1 MNPVATNGRQTMI
14 QKEGFTNADNLST
27 IRILETEPNKR
38 GDLFGRLVGD
48 LFLALGYDRMVRLN
62 THKPGREIDIEVD
75 HRTEPRRAIAECKA
89 TKKKT
94 GGDEINKFVGA
105 LGVEKSKTP
114 DIHIT
119 GYFISI
125 SGFRETAIE
134 QEKDAGGNRVILLDG
149 NRVIEELV
157 EGRIITPIERAMER
171 AGRCATGQPV
181 ELLPEPASEL
191 LAHDMGWI
199 WLIYFTQNKQRTHF
213 ALIHSDGESIA
224 TTLAETIIEADKSAG
239 GDLHL
244 LNYLPPTADVLISE
258 NRIEEVKTKYLEYLD
273 REYGEITL
281 EGLPADQEVGSR
293 RLKLENIFVPLYL
306 ERISESQR
314 DPSLSAEGD
323 PQKADQIERQPVGE
337 VLSEYS
343 RLAILAAP
351 GGGKTTLL
359 KRLAIAYAFPDR
371 SELVDDNLPDKSWLP
386 LFIRCRQLGDL
397 VNAPISDILSAIP
410 KRAEM
415 SYLTG
420 AFSLLVSR
428 ALRSGEA
435 LLLVDGLDEISDEG
449 ARVAFVN
456 QLRTFLATYPNVD
469 IVVTSRE
476 AGFRIVGG
484 ALSTHC
490 KHYKVADF
498 DDNDIARLTLA
509 WHKEVVGDSAEVRLD
524 AEKLAKIICSSDR
537 VRQLAKNP
545 LLLTTL
551 LLVNRWVGQIP
562 TRRSVLYGKAIE
574 MLLMTWNVEVHDPI
588 DQEEAIPQLAFVA
601 FTMMND
607 GVQTISSRRLREIL
621 LSAREQMPEVLG
633 YARLSVLEFIQR
645 VEFRSSLLILSG
657 HEIEQGTLYPMYE
670 FRHLTF
676 QEYLAAKAVVEGYYP
691 DRKDDDTL
699 LTVLEPHIADVQW
712 KEVVP
717 IAAVLAGRN
726 VQPLVRHLIDLCKK
740 SPSFDHDYSETS
752 PAILLSQCILDE
764 IQIAPD
770 LLEEGLEWIAR
781 RTEYPHE
788 HIRLLYRGRYGEI
801 LLNVVRD
808 AYIISNTDLRYLG
821 SALAVITM
829 EQINW
834 TELQDL
840 TPQIVEKLTSLL
852 ADETVIQRS
861 AGTLAIM
868 EIAFYYKRRFGKMPD
883 LTADVRKHLK
893 ALGDQLVP
901 ILYSDEPHLYFA
913 ACWAFAWLG
922 RTGAWSPEH
931 KPDVL
936 SRLLEI
942 WRESKSHDVQY
953 VASWAI
959 ADSPLIDRVS
969 KPLPEPDPNLID
981 FIKKQFSLDA
991 DDYRVY
997 AKKRASLV
1005 MGFYWKMPWT
1015 DEELVQL
1022 VASIYVG
1029 GVDDRS
1035 TLDPLLKALGEPGK
1049 AQLEA
1054 LKQKQSEREFVAIVD
1069 V

>member
-1 MNPVATNGRQTMI
+1 MPTI
-14 QKEGFTNADNLST
+14 ST

-38 GDLFGRLVGD
+38 GDLFGRLMGN
-48 LFLALGYDRMVRLN
+48 LFLALGYDRLVRLN
-62 THKPGREIDIEVD
+62 IPKSGRELDIVVD

-89 TKKKT
+89 TKDKT
-94 GGDEINKFVGA
+94 GGGEINKFVGA
-105 LGVEKSKTP
+105 LDVEKSKTP
-114 DIHIT
+114 NVQIT
-119 GYFISI
+119 GYFISL
-125 SGFRETAIE
+125 SGFKETAIE
-134 QEKDAGGNRVILLDG
+134 QEKDAGGGRVIFLDG
-149 NRVIEELV
+149 GQVIEELV
-157 EGRIITPIERAMER
+157 EGHIITPIEKAMER
-171 AGRCATGQPV
+171 AGRCASGQPV
-181 ELLPEPASEL
+181 ELLPELSCEL

-199 WLIYFTQNKQRTHF
+199 WAIYFMQNKQRTHF

-224 TTLAETIIEADKSAG
+224 TALAETIIEADRSVG
-239 GDLHL
+239 GNLHS
-244 LNYLPPTADVLISE
+244 LNYLSPSDDASISE
-258 NRIEEVKTKYLEYLD
+258 SKIEEVKTKYLEYLD
-273 REYGEITL
+273 SEYGEITL

-314 DPSLSAEGD
+314 DPSLSTEEDIHEVDRA
-323 PQKADQIERQPVGE
+323 ERQPVGK

-371 SELVDDNLPDKSWLP
+371 SGLIDDNLPDKSWLP

-397 VNAPISDILSAIP
+397 VNSPISDILGAIP

-415 SYLTG
+415 GDLTE

-428 ALRSGEA
+428 ALRSGEV

-449 ARVAFVN
+449 ARVSFVN
-456 QLRTFLATYPNVD
+456 QLRTFLATYPTVN

-498 DDNDIARLTLA
+498 DDDDIVRLTLA
-509 WHKEVVGDSAEVRLD
+509 WHKEVVGDSAEVRLE

-562 TRRSVLYGKAIE
+562 TRRSVLYGRAIE
-574 MLLMTWNVEVHDPI
+574 MLLMTWNVEGYDPI
-588 DQEEAIPQLAFVA
+588 DQEEAIPQLVFVA

-607 GVQTISSRRLREIL
+607 GVQTISSRRLKEIL
-621 LSAREQMPEVLG
+621 LLAREQMPEVLG
-633 YARLSVLEFIQR
+633 YARLSVSEFIQR

-699 LTVLEPHIADVQW
+699 LTVLKPHLSDVQW

-726 VQPLVRHLIDLCKK
+726 VQPLIGHLIELCKK
-740 SPSFDHDYSETS
+740 SPSTRHDYSETFS
-752 PAILLSQCILDE
+752 VILLSQCILDE
-764 IQIAPD
+764 IQITPD

-781 RTEYPHE
+781 RTEGPSE
-788 HIRLLYRGRYGEI
+788 LIWLLYRGRYGEI
-801 LLNVVRD
+801 LLKVVKE
-808 AYIISNTDLRYLG
+808 AYIGSDTDLVGLG
-821 SALAVITM
+821 SALADITL

-834 TELQDL
+834 TRSQDL
-840 TPQIVEKLTSLL
+840 TPQIVEKLTILL
-852 ADETVIQRS
+852 DNENAIQKA
-861 AGTLAIM
+861 AGTLAVM
-868 EIAFYYKRRFGKMPD
+868 DIAFYHTIPFVERSE
-883 LTADVRKHLK
+883 LTTDVQKHLK

-901 ILYSDEPHLYFA
+901 ILYSDEPHLHFA
-913 ACWAFAWLG
+913 ACWAFVWLG
-922 RTGAWSPEH
+922 KTGAWSPEH

-936 SRLLEI
+936 SRLLKI
-942 WRESKSHDVQY
+942 WRESQSPDVQH
-953 VASWAI
+953 VSSWAI
-959 ADSPLIDRVS
+959 SDLPLIDRES
-969 KPLPEPDPNLID
+969 KPLLEPDPDLID
-981 FIKKQFSLDA
+981 FIKKQFSPEGDEL
-991 DDYRVY
+991 RVP

-1005 MGFYWKMPWT
+1005 AGFYWKAPWT
-1015 DEELVQL
+1015 DEELAQL
-1022 VASIYVG
+1022 AASIYG
-1029 GVDDRS
+1029 EGFDDRS
-1035 TLDPLLKALGEPGK
+1035 TLDPLLKALGEPGI
-1049 AQLEA
+1049 AQLEV
-1054 LKQKQSEREFVAIVD
+1054 LKQKQNKREVVAIDD

>member
-1 MNPVATNGRQTMI
+1 M
-14 QKEGFTNADNLST
+14 
-27 IRILETEPNKR
+27 
-38 GDLFGRLVGD
+38 
-48 LFLALGYDRMVRLN
+48 
-62 THKPGREIDIEVD
+62 
-75 HRTEPRRAIAECKA
+75 
-89 TKKKT
+89 
-94 GGDEINKFVGA
+94 
-105 LGVEKSKTP
+105 
-114 DIHIT
+114 
-119 GYFISI
+119 
-125 SGFRETAIE
+125 
-134 QEKDAGGNRVILLDG
+134 
-149 NRVIEELV
+149 
-157 EGRIITPIERAMER
+157 
-171 AGRCATGQPV
+171 
-181 ELLPEPASEL
+181 
-191 LAHDMGWI
+191 
-199 WLIYFTQNKQRTHF
+199 
-213 ALIHSDGESIA
+213 
-224 TTLAETIIEADKSAG
+224 
-239 GDLHL
+239 
-244 LNYLPPTADVLISE
+244 
-258 NRIEEVKTKYLEYLD
+258 
-273 REYGEITL
+273 
-281 EGLPADQEVGSR
+281 
-293 RLKLENIFVPLYL
+293 
-306 ERISESQR
+306 
-314 DPSLSAEGD
+314 
-323 PQKADQIERQPVGE
+323 ERQPVGE

-371 SELVDDNLPDKSWLP
+371 SGLIDDNLPDKPWLP

-397 VNAPISDILSAIP
+397 VKSPINDILSAIP

-415 SYLTG
+415 GDISE
-420 AFSLLVSR
+420 AFSLLVSH

-498 DDNDIARLTLA
+498 DDDDITRLTLA

-551 LLVNRWVGQIP
+551 LLVKRWGGQIP

-574 MLLMTWNVEVHDPI
+574 MLLMTWNVEGHDPI

-607 GVQTISSRRLREIL
+607 GVQTISSRRLKEIL
-621 LSAREQMPEVLG
+621 NLARKQMPEVLG
-633 YARLSVLEFIQR
+633 YARLSVPEFIQR

-657 HEIEQGTLYPMYE
+657 HEIEQGTQYPMYE

-676 QEYLAAKAVVEGYYP
+676 QEYLAAKAVVDGYYP

-699 LTVLEPHIADVQW
+699 LTVLEPHLADVQW
-712 KEVVP
+712 KEVIP
-717 IAAVLAGRN
+717 ISAVLAGRK
-726 VQPLVRHLIDLCKK
+726 VQPLIRHLIDLCKK
-740 SPSFDHDYSETS
+740 SPSSFSRDYSEAFS
-752 PAILLSQCILDE
+752 VMLLSQCVLDE

-781 RTEYPHE
+781 RTISPTE
-788 HIRLLYRGRYGEI
+788 HISLLYRGRYGKI
-801 LLNVVRD
+801 LLKVVED
-808 AYIISNTDLRYLG
+808 AYIGSDTYLSGLG
-821 SALAVITM
+821 SALADITLD
-829 EQINW
+829 QINW
-834 TELQDL
+834 AESQGL
-840 TPQIVEKLTSLL
+840 TSQIVEKLTIIMG
-852 ADETVIQRS
+852 DETIIQRS
-861 AGTLAIM
+861 AGALAVM
-868 EIAFYYKRRFGKMPD
+868 DIAFYHAGHFGKKKLE
-883 LTADVRKHLK
+883 LTADVQKHLK

-901 ILYSDEPHLYFA
+901 ILYSDELHLHFA

-922 RTGAWSPEH
+922 RTGAWSRKHE
-931 KPDVL
+931 PDIL
-936 SRLLEI
+936 LRLLEI
-942 WRESKSHDVQY
+942 WRESKSPDVQY

-969 KPLPEPDPNLID
+969 KPLPEPDPDLID

-1029 GVDDRS
+1029 GVDDRL
-1035 TLDPLLKALGEPGK
+1035 TLDPLLKALGKPGK
-1049 AQLEA
+1049 AQLEV
-1054 LKQKQSEREFVAIVD
+1054 LKQQQSERVVAIDD

>member
-1 MNPVATNGRQTMI
+1 MPTSSI
-14 QKEGFTNADNLST
+14 

-38 GDLFGRLVGD
+38 GDLFGRRMGD
-48 LFLALGYDRMVRLN
+48 LFLALGYDRLVRLN
-62 THKPGREIDIEVD
+62 IHKSGREIDIEVD
-75 HRTEPRRAIAECKA
+75 HRTEQRRAIAECKA
-89 TKKKT
+89 TKAKT
-94 GGDEINKFVGA
+94 GGDEINKFVGS
-105 LGVEKSKTP
+105 LDVEKRKNP
-114 DIHIT
+114 NIQMV
-119 GYFISI
+119 GYFISL
-125 SGFRETAIE
+125 SGFKETAIE
-134 QEKDAGGNRVILLDG
+134 QENDAGGDRVILLDG
-149 NRVIEELV
+149 DQVIEELV
-157 EGRIITPIERAMER
+157 EGIITPIEKAMER
-171 AGRCATGQPV
+171 AGRCASGQPV
-181 ELLPEPASEL
+181 ELLPELSCEL
-191 LAHDMGWI
+191 LAHGMGWI
-199 WLIYFTQNKQRTHF
+199 WAIYFTQNKQRTHF

-224 TTLAETIIEADKSAG
+224 TALAETIIESDRSVG
-239 GDLHL
+239 GNIHS
-244 LNYLPPTADVLISE
+244 LNYLPPVADVSISDSK
-258 NRIEEVKTKYLEYLD
+258 IEEVKTKYLGYLD
-273 REYGEITL
+273 SEYGEITL

-306 ERISESQR
+306 ERISEYQR
-314 DPSLSAEGD
+314 DPSLSPEVD
-323 PQKADQIERQPVGE
+323 SHKTDQVERQPVGD

-371 SELVDDNLPDKSWLP
+371 SGLVDDNLPDKSWLP
-386 LFIRCRQLGDL
+386 LFISCRQLGDL
-397 VNAPISDILSAIP
+397 VNSPISDILGAIP
-410 KRAEM
+410 MRAEM
-415 SYLTG
+415 GDLTE

-428 ALRSGEA
+428 ALRGGEA

-449 ARVAFVN
+449 ARVSFVT
-456 QLRTFLATYPNVD
+456 QLRTFLATYPNVN

-490 KHYKVADF
+490 KHYQVADF
-498 DDNDIARLTLA
+498 DDDDIMRLTLA

-574 MLLMTWNVEVHDPI
+574 MLLMTWNVEGQDPI

-607 GVQTISSRRLREIL
+607 GVQTISYKRLQEIL
-621 LSAREQMPEVLG
+621 LLAREQMPEVLG
-633 YARLSVLEFIQR
+633 YARLSVSEFIQR

-676 QEYLAAKAVVEGYYP
+676 QEYLAAKAVVKGYYS
-691 DRKDDDTL
+691 DQKDDDTL
-699 LTVLEPHIADVQW
+699 LTVLKPHLADEHW
-712 KEVVP
+712 KEVIP
-717 IAAVLAGRN
+717 IAAVLAGRK
-726 VQPLVRHLIDLCKK
+726 VQPLIGHLIELCKK
-740 SPSFDHDYSETS
+740 SPSFSHNYSEAF

-781 RTEYPHE
+781 RTSGPSGV
-788 HIRLLYRGRYGEI
+788 IRHLCRGKYGEI
-801 LLNVVRD
+801 LLNVVKD
-808 AYIISNTDLRYLG
+808 AYIRSDTDLAGLG
-821 SALAVITM
+821 SALAVITL

-834 TELQDL
+834 TESQDL
-840 TPQIVEKLTSLL
+840 TPQIADKLTLL
-852 ADETVIQRS
+852 MDGETIIQRS
-861 AGTLAIM
+861 AGALAIM
-868 EIAFYYKRRFGKMPD
+868 EIAFYYKIRFEKIPEP
-883 LTADVRKHLK
+883 TADIQKHLK
-893 ALGDQLVP
+893 ALGAQLVP
-901 ILYSDEPHLYFA
+901 ILYSDEPHLHFA

-922 RTGAWSPEH
+922 RTGAWSPVH

-936 SRLLEI
+936 SRLLKI
-942 WRESKSHDVQY
+942 WRESQSPDVQY

-959 ADSPLIDRVS
+959 SDLPLIDRKS
-969 KPLPEPDPNLID
+969 KPLLESDPDMIG
-981 FIKKQFSLDA
+981 FIKKQFSLDEG
-991 DDYRVY
+991 DYRVY
-997 AKKRASLV
+997 AKKGASLV
-1005 MGFYWKMPWT
+1005 MGFYWKAPWT
-1015 DEELVQL
+1015 DEELAQL
-1022 VASIYVG
+1022 VASIYG
-1029 GVDDRS
+1029 ERFGDRS
-1035 TLDPLLKALGEPGK
+1035 TLDSLLKALGEPGK

-1054 LKQKQSEREFVAIVD
+1054 LKQKQDEREMAAIDD

>member
-1 MNPVATNGRQTMI
+1 MPTI
-14 QKEGFTNADNLST
+14 ST

-38 GDLFGRLVGD
+38 GDLFGRLMGN
-48 LFLALGYDRMVRLN
+48 LFLALGYDRLVRLN
-62 THKPGREIDIEVD
+62 IPKSGRELDIVVD

-89 TKKKT
+89 TKDKT
-94 GGDEINKFVGA
+94 GGGEINKFVGA
-105 LGVEKSKTP
+105 LDVEKSKP
-114 DIHIT
+114 PNVQIT
-119 GYFISI
+119 GYFISL
-125 SGFRETAIE
+125 SGFKETAIE
-134 QEKDAGGNRVILLDG
+134 QEKDAGGDRVILLDG
-149 NRVIEELV
+149 NQVIDELI
-157 EGRIITPIERAMER
+157 EGRIITPIESAMER

-181 ELLPEPASEL
+181 ELLPEPACEL
-191 LAHDMGWI
+191 LAHDIGWI
-199 WLIYFTQNKQRTHF
+199 WVVYFTQNKQRTHF

-224 TTLAETIIEADKSAG
+224 TALAETIIEADKSVG
-239 GDLHL
+239 GNLHS
-244 LNYLPPTADVLISE
+244 LNYLSPSDEASISE
-258 NRIEEVKTKYLEYLD
+258 NRIDEVKTKYLEYLD
-273 REYGEITL
+273 SEYGEITL

-306 ERISESQR
+306 ERISEYQR
-314 DPSLSAEGD
+314 DPSLSTEGD
-323 PQKADQIERQPVGE
+323 IQKADQMERQPVGE

-371 SELVDDNLPDKSWLP
+371 SGLIDDNLPDKSWLP

-415 SYLTG
+415 SDRAE

-428 ALRSGEA
+428 ALRGGEA

-449 ARVAFVN
+449 ARVSFVN
-456 QLRTFLATYPNVD
+456 QLRTFLATYPNVN

-498 DDNDIARLTLA
+498 DDDDIMRLTLA
-509 WHKEVVGDSAEVRLD
+509 WHKEVVGDSAEVRLE
-524 AEKLAKIICSSDR
+524 AEKLSKIICSSDR

-574 MLLMTWNVEVHDPI
+574 MLLMTWNVEGYDPI

-607 GVQTISSRRLREIL
+607 GVQTVSSRRLKEIL
-621 LSAREQMPEVLG
+621 LLAREQMPEVLG
-633 YARLSVLEFIQR
+633 YARLSVSEFIQR

-699 LTVLEPHIADVQW
+699 LTVLKPHLSDVQW
-712 KEVVP
+712 KEVIP
-717 IAAVLAGRN
+717 ITAVLAGRT
-726 VQPLVRHLIDLCKK
+726 VQPLIGHLIELCKK
-740 SPSFDHDYSETS
+740 SPPSSSRDYSEAFS
-752 PAILLSQCILDE
+752 VILLSQCILDE

-781 RTEYPHE
+781 RTIGPTERIP
-788 HIRLLYRGRYGEI
+788 LLYRGRYGKR
-801 LLNVVRD
+801 LLKVVED
-808 AYIISNTDLRYLG
+808 AYIGSDTYLSGLG
-821 SALAVITM
+821 SALADITL

-834 TELQDL
+834 AGGSQDL
-840 TPQIVEKLTSLL
+840 TPQIVEKLTNLL
-852 ADETVIQRS
+852 DDENAIQKA
-861 AGTLAIM
+861 AGTLAVM
-868 EIAFYYKRRFGKMPD
+868 NIAFYYKRRFEKMPE

-901 ILYSDEPHLYFA
+901 ILYSDELHLHFA

-922 RTGAWSPEH
+922 GTGAWSPEH

-936 SRLLEI
+936 SRLLKI
-942 WRESKSHDVQY
+942 WRESQSPDVQY
-953 VASWAI
+953 VASWTI
-959 ADSPLIDRVS
+959 SDLPLIDRES
-969 KPLPEPDPNLID
+969 KPLLEPDPDLIG
-981 FIKKQFSLDA
+981 FIKKQFSLDE
-991 DDYRVY
+991 DDYRVH

-1005 MGFYWKMPWT
+1005 MGFYWKVPWT
-1015 DEELVQL
+1015 DEELAQL
-1022 VASIYVG
+1022 AASIYG
-1029 GVDDRS
+1029 EGFDDRS

-1054 LKQKQSEREFVAIVD
+1054 LKQKQSEREVVAIDD

>member
-1 MNPVATNGRQTMI
+1 MPTI
-14 QKEGFTNADNLST
+14 ST

-38 GDLFGRLVGD
+38 GDLFNRLVGGM
-48 LFLALGYDRMVRLN
+48 FLALGYDRLVRLN
-62 THKPGREIDIEVD
+62 IHKSGREIDIQVD
-75 HRTEPRRAIAECKA
+75 HRTERRRAIAECKA
-89 TKKKT
+89 TKAKA
-94 GGDEINKFVGA
+94 GEARINKFFGA
-105 LGVEKSKTP
+105 LGAEKRKNP
-114 DIHIT
+114 NIQIT
-119 GYFISI
+119 GYFISL
-125 SGFRETAIE
+125 SGFTETAIE
-134 QEKDAGGNRVILLDG
+134 EEMVTFGGDRVVLLDG
-149 NRVIEELV
+149 TQAIEELI
-157 EGRIITPIERAMER
+157 EGRIIVPIERAVER
-171 AGRCATGQPV
+171 AGRCAAGQPV
-181 ELLPEPASEL
+181 ELLPDPACEL

-199 WLIYFTQNKQRTHF
+199 WAVYFTQNKQRTHF
-213 ALIHSDGESIA
+213 SLIHSDGESIA
-224 TTLAETIIEADKSAG
+224 TALAETIIEADRSIG
-239 GDLHL
+239 GNLHS
-244 LNYLPPTADVLISE
+244 LNYLSPSDEASISE
-258 NRIEEVKTKYLEYLD
+258 NRIDEAKTKYLEYLD
-273 REYGEITL
+273 SEYGEITL

-314 DPSLSAEGD
+314 DPSLPTEEDIQEVDRA
-323 PQKADQIERQPVGE
+323 ERQPVGK

-371 SELVDDNLPDKSWLP
+371 SGLVDDNLPDKSWLP

-397 VNAPISDILSAIP
+397 VKSPISDILSAIP
-410 KRAEM
+410 ERAEM
-415 SYLTG
+415 GDLTE
-420 AFSLLVSR
+420 AFSLLLSR
-428 ALRSGEA
+428 ALRGGEA

-449 ARVAFVN
+449 ARVSFVN
-456 QLRTFLATYPNVD
+456 QLRTFLATYPNVN

-498 DDNDIARLTLA
+498 YDDDIMRLTLA

-524 AEKLAKIICSSDR
+524 AEKLAKIISGSDR

-574 MLLMTWNVEVHDPI
+574 MLLMTWNVEGYDPI

-607 GVQTISSRRLREIL
+607 GVQSISSKRLKEIL
-621 LSAREQMPEVLG
+621 NLAREQMPEVLS
-633 YARLSVLEFIQR
+633 YARLSVPEFIQR

-699 LTVLEPHIADVQW
+699 LTVLKPHLSDVQW

-726 VQPLVRHLIDLCKK
+726 VQPLIGHLIELCKK
-740 SPSFDHDYSETS
+740 SPPSSSRDYSEAFS
-752 PAILLSQCILDE
+752 VILLSQCILDE

-781 RTEYPHE
+781 RTIGPTERIP
-788 HIRLLYRGRYGEI
+788 IPLLYRGRYGKI
-801 LLNVVRD
+801 LLKVVKD
-808 AYIISNTDLRYLG
+808 AYIGSDTYLSGLG
-821 SALAVITM
+821 SALADITL

-834 TELQDL
+834 AGGSQDL
-840 TPQIVEKLTSLL
+840 TPQIVEKLTTLL
-852 ADETVIQRS
+852 DDENAIQKA
-861 AGTLAIM
+861 AGTLAVM
-868 EIAFYYKRRFGKMPD
+868 NIAFYYKRRFEKMPE

-901 ILYSDEPHLYFA
+901 ILYSDEPHLHFA

-922 RTGAWSPEH
+922 GTGAWSPEH

-936 SRLLEI
+936 SRLLKI
-942 WRESKSHDVQY
+942 WRESQSPDVQY
-953 VASWAI
+953 VASWTI
-959 ADSPLIDRVS
+959 SDLPLIDRES
-969 KPLPEPDPNLID
+969 KPLLEPDPDLIG
-981 FIKKQFSLDA
+981 FIKKQFSLDE

-1005 MGFYWKMPWT
+1005 MGFYWKAPWT
-1015 DEELVQL
+1015 DEELAQS
-1022 VASIYVG
+1022 VASIYGKGFHDVL
-1029 GVDDRS
+1029 

-1049 AQLEA
+1049 AQLES
-1054 LKQKQSEREFVAIVD
+1054 LKQKQDEREMVAIDD

>member
-1 MNPVATNGRQTMI
+1 MPTI
-14 QKEGFTNADNLST
+14 ST

-38 GDLFGRLVGD
+38 GDLFNRLMGD
-48 LFLALGYDRMVRLN
+48 LFLALGYDRLVRLN
-62 THKPGREIDIEVD
+62 IHKSGREIDIEVD
-75 HRTEPRRAIAECKA
+75 HRTEQRRAIAECKA
-89 TKKKT
+89 TKDKT
-94 GGDEINKFVGA
+94 GGAEINKFVGA
-105 LGVEKSKTP
+105 LGVEKHENQK
-114 DIHIT
+114 IQIT
-119 GYFISI
+119 GYFISLA
-125 SGFRETAIE
+125 GFKETAIE
-134 QEKDAGGNRVILLDG
+134 QEKTAGGDRVILLEG
-149 NRVIEELV
+149 NQVVDELI
-157 EGRIITPIERAMER
+157 EGRIIIPIVRAMER
-171 AGRCATGQPV
+171 AGRCAAGQPV
-181 ELLPEPASEL
+181 ELLPEPACEL

-199 WLIYFTQNKQRTHF
+199 WAVYFTQNKQRTHF

-224 TTLAETIIEADKSAG
+224 TALAETIIEADKSTG
-239 GDLHL
+239 GDLHS
-244 LNYLPPTADVLISE
+244 LNYLSPSNEASISE
-258 NRIEEVKTKYLEYLD
+258 SRIGEVRTRYFEYLD
-273 REYGEITL
+273 SEYGEITL

-306 ERISESQR
+306 ERISEYQR
-314 DPSLSAEGD
+314 DPSLSTEGD
-323 PQKADQIERQPVGE
+323 PQKVDQMERQPVGE

-371 SELVDDNLPDKSWLP
+371 SGLVDDNLPDKSWLP

-397 VNAPISDILSAIP
+397 VNAPISDILGAIP

-415 SYLTG
+415 GDLAE

-428 ALRSGEA
+428 ALRSGGA

-449 ARVAFVN
+449 ARVSFVN
-456 QLRTFLATYPNVD
+456 QLRTFLATYPNVN

-498 DDNDIARLTLA
+498 DDDDIMRLTLA
-509 WHKEVVGDSAEVRLD
+509 WHKEVVGDSAEVRLE
-524 AEKLAKIICSSDR
+524 AEKLSKIICSSDR

-574 MLLMTWNVEVHDPI
+574 MLLMTWNVEAYESI

-607 GVQTISSRRLREIL
+607 GVQSISSKRLKEIL
-621 LSAREQMPEVLG
+621 ISAREQMPEVLG
-633 YARLSVLEFIQR
+633 YARLSVSEFIRR

-699 LTVLEPHIADVQW
+699 LTVLKPHLSDVQW
-712 KEVVP
+712 KEVIP
-717 IAAVLAGRN
+717 ITAVLAGRT
-726 VQPLVRHLIDLCKK
+726 VQPLIGHLIELCKK
-740 SPSFDHDYSETS
+740 SPSSGHDYSETF
-752 PAILLSQCILDE
+752 PVILLSQCILDE
-764 IQIAPD
+764 IQITPD

-781 RTEYPHE
+781 RTSGPSEV
-788 HIRLLYRGRYGEI
+788 IRLLYRGRYGEI
-801 LLNVVRD
+801 LLKVIKD
-808 AYIISNTDLRYLG
+808 TYIRSDTGLVGLG

-834 TELQDL
+834 TRSQDL

-852 ADETVIQRS
+852 ADENTIQRA
-861 AGTLAIM
+861 AGTLAVM
-868 EIAFYYKRRFGKMPD
+868 GIAFYHTAPFGKMSEITD
-883 LTADVRKHLK
+883 AQRHLK

-901 ILYSDEPHLYFA
+901 ILYSDEQHLHFA
-913 ACWAFAWLG
+913 ACWAFAQLG
-922 RTGAWSPEH
+922 KTGAWSPEH
-931 KPDVL
+931 KPDAL
-936 SRLLEI
+936 PRLLKI
-942 WRESKSHDVQY
+942 WSESQLPDIQHVS
-953 VASWAI
+953 SWAI
-959 ADSPLIDRVS
+959 SCLPLIDRES
-969 KPLPEPDPNLID
+969 KPLPEPDPDLID
-981 FIKKQFSLDA
+981 FIKKQFSLEEDEHS
-991 DDYRVY
+991 VHT
-997 AKKRASLV
+997 KKRASLV
-1005 MGFYWKMPWT
+1005 MGFHWKAPWT
-1015 DEELVQL
+1015 DEELAQL
-1022 VASIYVG
+1022 AASIYG
-1029 GVDDRS
+1029 GGFDDRS

-1054 LKQKQSEREFVAIVD
+1054 LKQKQNKREVAAIDD

>member
-1 MNPVATNGRQTMI
+1 MPTSSI
-14 QKEGFTNADNLST
+14 

-38 GDLFGRLVGD
+38 GDLFNRLVGGM
-48 LFLALGYDRMVRLN
+48 FLALGYDRLVRLN
-62 THKPGREIDIEVD
+62 IHKSGREIDIQVD
-75 HRTEPRRAIAECKA
+75 HRTERRRAIAECKA
-89 TKKKT
+89 TKAKT
-94 GGDEINKFVGA
+94 GEDRINKFVGA
-105 LGVEKSKTP
+105 LGAEKRKNP
-114 DIHIT
+114 NIQIT
-119 GYFISI
+119 GYFISL
-125 SGFRETAIE
+125 SGFTETAIE
-134 QEKDAGGNRVILLDG
+134 EELVTFGGDRVVLLDG
-149 NRVIEELV
+149 TQAIEELI
-157 EGRIITPIERAMER
+157 EGRIIVPIERAVER
-171 AGRCATGQPV
+171 AGRCAAGQPV
-181 ELLPEPASEL
+181 ELLPDPACEL

-199 WLIYFTQNKQRTHF
+199 WAVYFTQNKQRTHF

-224 TTLAETIIEADKSAG
+224 TALAETIIEADRSIG
-239 GDLHL
+239 GNLHS
-244 LNYLPPTADVLISE
+244 LNYLSPSDEASISE
-258 NRIEEVKTKYLEYLD
+258 NRIDEAKTKYLEYLD
-273 REYGEITL
+273 SEYGEITL

-293 RLKLENIFVPLYL
+293 RLKLENIFIPLYL

-314 DPSLSAEGD
+314 DPSLPTEEDIQEVDRA
-323 PQKADQIERQPVGE
+323 ERQPVGK

-371 SELVDDNLPDKSWLP
+371 SGLVDDNLPDKSWLP

-397 VNAPISDILSAIP
+397 VKSPISDILSAIP
-410 KRAEM
+410 ERAEM
-415 SYLTG
+415 GDLTE

-435 LLLVDGLDEISDEG
+435 LLLVDGLDEISDG
-449 ARVAFVN
+449 GDRVSFVN
-456 QLRTFLATYPNVD
+456 QLRTFLATYPNVN

-498 DDNDIARLTLA
+498 DDADIVRLTLA

-524 AEKLAKIICSSDR
+524 AEKLAKIISGSDR

-574 MLLMTWNVEVHDPI
+574 MLLMTWNVEAYESI

-607 GVQTISSRRLREIL
+607 GVQTISSRRLKEIL
-621 LSAREQMPEVLG
+621 NLARKQMPEVLG
-633 YARLSVLEFIQR
+633 YARLSVSEFIQR

-676 QEYLAAKAVVEGYYP
+676 QKYLAAKAVVEGYYP
-691 DRKDDDTL
+691 DRRDDDTV
-699 LTVLEPHIADVQW
+699 LTVLEPHLSDVQW
-712 KEVVP
+712 KEVIP
-717 IAAVLAGRN
+717 IASVLAGRT
-726 VQPLVRHLIDLCKK
+726 VQPLVGHLIELCKK
-740 SPSFDHDYSETS
+740 SPSSMHDYYETF
-752 PAILLSQCILDE
+752 PIILLSQCILDE
-764 IQIAPD
+764 IQITPD

-781 RTEYPHE
+781 RTSGPSEV
-788 HIRLLYRGRYGEI
+788 IRHLYIGRYGEI
-801 LLNVVRD
+801 LLNVVKD
-808 AYIISNTDLRYLG
+808 TYIRSDTDLVGLG
-821 SALAVITM
+821 SALADITL

-834 TELQDL
+834 TRSQGL
-840 TPQIVEKLTSLL
+840 TPQIVEKLTTLVNGE
-852 ADETVIQRS
+852 DVIQKA
-861 AGTLAIM
+861 AGTLAAM
-868 EIAFYYKRRFGKMPD
+868 DIAFYHTGPFSRRSETTDAQKY
-883 LTADVRKHLK
+883 LK

-901 ILYSDEPHLYFA
+901 ILYSDEPYLHFA
-913 ACWAFAWLG
+913 ACWAFAHLG
-922 RTGAWSPEH
+922 KTGVWSPKH

-936 SRLLEI
+936 SRLLKI
-942 WRESKSHDVQY
+942 WRESQLPDIQHT
-953 VASWAI
+953 AAWAI
-959 ADSPLIDRVS
+959 SSLPIIDRES
-969 KPLPEPDPNLID
+969 KPLPEPDTDLID
-981 FIKKQFSLDA
+981 FIKKQFSLEEDEPG
-991 DDYRVY
+991 VP
-997 AKKRASLV
+997 KKKKAALV
-1005 MGFYWKMPWT
+1005 TGFYWKAPWT
-1015 DEELVQL
+1015 DEELAQL
-1022 VASIYVG
+1022 AASIYG
-1029 GVDDRS
+1029 EDFDDRS

-1054 LKQKQSEREFVAIVD
+1054 LKQKQSEREMAIDD

>member
-1 MNPVATNGRQTMI
+1 MPAI
-14 QKEGFTNADNLST
+14 ST

-38 GDLFGRLVGD
+38 GDLFNRLMGD
-48 LFLALGYDRMVRLN
+48 MFLALGYDQLVRLN
-62 THKPGREIDIEVD
+62 IHKSGREIDIQVD
-75 HRTEPRRAIAECKA
+75 HRTERRRAIAECKA
-89 TKKKT
+89 TKDKT
-94 GGDEINKFVGA
+94 GGDEINKFVGS
-105 LGVEKSKTP
+105 LDVEKRKNPNIQTV
-114 DIHIT
+114 
-119 GYFISI
+119 GYFISL
-125 SGFRETAIE
+125 SGFKETAIE
-134 QEKDAGGNRVILLDG
+134 QEKDAGDDRVIFLDG
-149 NRVIEELV
+149 NQVIEELV
-157 EGRIITPIERAMER
+157 EGHIITPIEKAMER
-171 AGRCATGQPV
+171 AGRCASGQPV
-181 ELLPEPASEL
+181 ELLPELSCEL

-199 WLIYFTQNKQRTHF
+199 WAVYFTQNKQITHF

-224 TTLAETIIEADKSAG
+224 TALAETIIEADKSTG
-239 GDLHL
+239 GKFHS
-244 LNYLPPTADVLISE
+244 LNYLSPDETSISE
-258 NRIEEVKTKYLEYLD
+258 SRIDEARTKYLEYLD
-273 REYGEITL
+273 SEYGEITL

-306 ERISESQR
+306 ERIRESQR
-314 DPSLSAEGD
+314 DPSLATEEDSQEVDRA
-323 PQKADQIERQPVGE
+323 ERQPVGE

-371 SELVDDNLPDKSWLP
+371 SGLIDDNLPDKSWLP
-386 LFIRCRQLGDL
+386 LFIRCRQLGDM
-397 VNAPISDILSAIP
+397 VKSPISDILSAIP

-415 SYLTG
+415 GDLTE

-428 ALRSGEA
+428 VLRSGEA

-449 ARVAFVN
+449 ARVSFVN
-456 QLRTFLATYPNVD
+456 QLRTFLATYPNVN

-484 ALSTHC
+484 ALSAHC

-498 DDNDIARLTLA
+498 DDDDIMRLTLA

-524 AEKLAKIICSSDR
+524 AEKLAKIISGSDR

-607 GVQTISSRRLREIL
+607 GVQSISSRRLNEIL
-621 LSAREQMPEVLG
+621 LLARAQMPEVLG
-633 YARLSVLEFIQR
+633 YARLSVSEFIQR

-657 HEIEQGTLYPMYE
+657 REIEQGTLYPMYE

-676 QEYLAAKAVVEGYYP
+676 QEYLAAKAVVDGYYP

-699 LTVLEPHIADVQW
+699 LTVLKPHLVDVQW

-726 VQPLVRHLIDLCKK
+726 VQPLIGHLIELCKK
-740 SPSFDHDYSETS
+740 SPSPRHAYSETF
-752 PAILLSQCILDE
+752 PVILLSRCILDE
-764 IQIAPD
+764 IQITPD
-770 LLEEGLEWIAR
+770 LLKEGLEWVAR
-781 RTEYPHE
+781 RAEGPSE
-788 HIRLLYRGRYGEI
+788 LIQLLYRGRYGEI
-801 LLNVVRD
+801 LLNVVKD
-808 AYIISNTDLRYLG
+808 TYIRSDTDLVGLG
-821 SALAVITM
+821 SALADITL

-834 TELQDL
+834 TRSQGL
-840 TPQIVEKLTSLL
+840 TPQIVEKLTTLVNGE
-852 ADETVIQRS
+852 DIIQKA
-861 AGTLAIM
+861 AGTLAVM
-868 EIAFYYKRRFGKMPD
+868 DIAFYHAGPFSRRSETTDAQKY
-883 LTADVRKHLK
+883 LK

-901 ILYSDEPHLYFA
+901 ILYSDELQLHFA

-922 RTGAWSPEH
+922 ETGAWSPEH

-936 SRLLEI
+936 LRLLKI
-942 WRESKSHDVQY
+942 WRASQSPDIQH

-959 ADSPLIDRVS
+959 SSLPIIDRES
-969 KPLPEPDPNLID
+969 KPLPEPDTDLID
-981 FIKKQFSLDA
+981 FIKKQFSLEEDKLG
-991 DDYRVY
+991 VP
-997 AKKRASLV
+997 KKKKAALV
-1005 MGFYWKMPWT
+1005 TGFYWKAPWT
-1015 DEELVQL
+1015 DEELAQL
-1022 VASIYVG
+1022 AASIYG
-1029 GVDDRS
+1029 EDFDDIP
-1035 TLDPLLKALGEPGK
+1035 TLDSLLKALGEPGK

-1054 LKQKQSEREFVAIVD
+1054 LKQKQSEREVAAIDD

>member
-1 MNPVATNGRQTMI
+1 MPTI
-14 QKEGFTNADNLST
+14 ST

-38 GDLFGRLVGD
+38 GDLFGRLMGD
-48 LFLALGYDRMVRLN
+48 LFLALGYDRLVRPN
-62 THKPGREIDIEVD
+62 IPKSGREVDIEVD

-89 TKKKT
+89 TKDKT
-94 GGDEINKFVGA
+94 GGDEINKFVGS
-105 LGVEKSKTP
+105 LDVEKRKNPNIQIIS
-114 DIHIT
+114 
-119 GYFISI
+119 YFISL
-125 SGFRETAIE
+125 SGFKETAIE
-134 QEKDAGGNRVILLDG
+134 QEKDAGGDRVIFLDG
-149 NRVIEELV
+149 NQVIEELV
-157 EGRIITPIERAMER
+157 EGHIIAPIELAMER
-171 AGRCATGQPV
+171 AGRCASGQPV
-181 ELLPEPASEL
+181 ELLPELSCEL

-199 WLIYFTQNKQRTHF
+199 WAVYFTQNKQRTHF

-224 TTLAETIIEADKSAG
+224 TALAETIIEADISVG
-239 GDLHL
+239 GNLHS
-244 LNYLPPTADVLISE
+244 LNYLPPAADMSISDSK
-258 NRIEEVKTKYLEYLD
+258 IDEVKTKYLEYLD
-273 REYGEITL
+273 SEYGKITL
-281 EGLPADQEVGSR
+281 EGLPADQEVGSL

-306 ERISESQR
+306 ERISESHR
-314 DPSLSAEGD
+314 DPSLSTEGD
-323 PQKADQIERQPVGE
+323 PQKADQMERQPVGE

-371 SELVDDNLPDKSWLP
+371 SGLIDDNLPDKSWLP

-397 VNAPISDILSAIP
+397 VNSPISDILGAIP

-415 SYLTG
+415 GDLTE

-428 ALRSGEA
+428 ALRGGKV

-449 ARVAFVN
+449 ARVSFVN
-456 QLRTFLATYPNVD
+456 QLRTFLATYPNVN

-498 DDNDIARLTLA
+498 DDDDIMRLTLA
-509 WHKEVVGDSAEVRLD
+509 WHKEVVGDSAEVRLE
-524 AEKLAKIICSSDR
+524 AEKLSKIICSSDR

-574 MLLMTWNVEVHDPI
+574 MLLMTWNVEGYDPI

-621 LSAREQMPEVLG
+621 LLAREQMPEVLG
-633 YARLSVLEFIQR
+633 YARLSVSEFIQR

-691 DRKDDDTL
+691 DRKDGDTL
-699 LTVLEPHIADVQW
+699 LTVLEPHLADEHW
-712 KEVVP
+712 KEVIP
-717 IAAVLAGRN
+717 IAAVLAGRK
-726 VQPLVRHLIDLCKK
+726 VQPLIRHLIDLCKM
-740 SPSFDHDYSETS
+740 SPSSRHDYSEAF
-752 PAILLSQCILDE
+752 PVMLLSQCILDE

-770 LLEEGLEWIAR
+770 LLEEGLEWVAR
-781 RTEYPHE
+781 RTSGPSEV
-788 HIRLLYRGRYGEI
+788 IWLLYRGRYGEI
-801 LLNVVRD
+801 LLNVVKD
-808 AYIISNTDLRYLG
+808 AYIRSDTDLLGLG

-840 TPQIVEKLTSLL
+840 TPRIVEKLTSLL
-852 ADETVIQRS
+852 ADENTIQRA
-861 AGTLAIM
+861 AGTLAVM
-868 EIAFYYKRRFGKMPD
+868 GIAFYHTAPFGKMSEITD
-883 LTADVRKHLK
+883 AQRHLK

-901 ILYSDEPHLYFA
+901 ILYSDEQHLHFA
-913 ACWAFAWLG
+913 ACWAFAQLG
-922 RTGAWSPEH
+922 KTGAWSPEH
-931 KPDVL
+931 KPDAL
-936 SRLLEI
+936 PRLLKI
-942 WRESKSHDVQY
+942 WSESQLPDIQHVS
-953 VASWAI
+953 SWAI
-959 ADSPLIDRVS
+959 SCLPLIDRES
-969 KPLPEPDPNLID
+969 KPLPEPDPDLID
-981 FIKKQFSLDA
+981 FIKKQFSLEEDEHS
-991 DDYRVY
+991 VHT
-997 AKKRASLV
+997 KKRASLV
-1005 MGFYWKMPWT
+1005 MGFHWKAPWT
-1015 DEELVQL
+1015 DEELAQL
-1022 VASIYVG
+1022 AASIYG
-1029 GVDDRS
+1029 GGFDDRS

-1054 LKQKQSEREFVAIVD
+1054 LKQKRQERDMAAIDD